1 MYVSELL
8 KVKGRDVVTVTPGQT
23 LAQAA
28 ALLAKAKIG
37 AVVVLEADRIAGIL
51 SERDIVRRLASDGAD
66 ALALSV
72 SDAMTANVVTCE
84 LSETVDAMMQRM
96 TTGKFRHLPVV
107 DEAGGMIG
115 VISIGDVV
123 RARVESYESEAR
135 ALRDYVSA
143 VSG

>member
-8 KVKGRDVVTVTPGQT
+8 KVKGRDVVTVSPGQT

-37 AVVVLEADRIAGIL
+37 AVVVLEAERIAGIL

-66 ALALSV
+66 ALKLAV
-72 SDAMTANVVTCE
+72 SDAMTADVVTCE
-84 LSETVDAMMQRM
+84 LAETVDAMMQRM